1 MPLIHTLT
9 ILIYLA
15 ALFSYVNHRLL
26 KLPITIGLMAIAL
39 TISLALVAL
48 GKLGFG
54 IEDEARRFMGAI
66 DFNEALMHGM
76 LGFLLFAGALH
87 VKLDELLD
95 LKWVIGTLAVAG
107 TILSSLITGLLGYW
121 LFDLVGLPLPF
132 LYCLL
137 FGALISPTDPIAVM
151 GILRQARLPK
161 TLEMKIVGESLF
173 NDGVG
178 VVIFLVVLN
187 LVPKASVS
195 IPDVLALFAEE
206 ALGGAAL
213 GLALGYVAYRM
224 LRSVDN
230 YQVEIL
236 ITLALVMG
244 SFGLA
249 DLLHT
254 SGPIAVVVAGLLI
267 GNQGRRWAMSETTRE
282 HLDNCWELLDEL
294 LNAVLFVLIG
304 LEVLVLSFQRPYL
317 IPLVLAARWLSVVLQ
332 VRLLSVVREFSE
344 RTVTM
349 LTWGGLRG
357 GISVAPALSL
367 PVGQTRD
374 VLVTIT
380 YAVVVFSILVQGL
393 TIGRLL
399 RAAPRGPARPN
410 DASEGGEDFEY
421 GLVPPDRSRAR
432 RENDVGSANLGIVGS
447 IRFPDE
453 NRPLHRAQH
462 RKIIGAVPHGDRE
475 EPLAGGGRPPPVT
488 VDQ

>member
-1 MPLIHTLT
+1 VTLIHTLT
-9 ILIYLA
+9 ILICLV

-26 KLPITIGLMAIAL
+26 KLPMTIGLMAV
-39 TISLALVAL
+39 ALVFSLILLVL

-54 IEDEARRFMGAI
+54 VEAEAQRFIGAI

-95 LKWVIGTLAVAG
+95 LKWVIGTLAVIG
-107 TILSSLITGLLGYW
+107 TILSSLLIGGLSYVV
-121 LFDLVGLPLPF
+121 FALVGLPLPF

-151 GILRQARLPK
+151 GVLRQARLPK
-161 TLEMKIVGESLF
+161 ALGMKIVGESLF

-187 LVPKASVS
+187 LVPKETVQVT
-195 IPDVLALFAEE
+195 DVLVLFAEE
-206 ALGGAAL
+206 ALGGTAL
-213 GLALGYVAYRM
+213 GLALGYIAYRM

-267 GNQGRRWAMSETTRE
+267 GNHGRQWAMSETTRE
-282 HLDNCWELLDEL
+282 HLDNFWELLDEL

-304 LEVLVLSFQRPYL
+304 LEVLVLSFQQPYL
-317 IPLVLAARWLSVVLQ
+317 IAGLVAIPLVLAARWITVVLQ
-332 VRLLSVVREFSE
+332 VKGFSFVREFNE
-344 RTVTM
+344 KTIRI

-357 GISVAPALSL
+357 GISVALALSL
-367 PVGQTRD
+367 PPGSSRD
-374 VLVTIT
+374 ALVTIT

-393 TIGRLL
+393 TINRVLGEGPQ
-399 RAAPRGPARPN
+399 AP
-410 DASEGGEDFEY
+410 
-421 GLVPPDRSRAR
+421 
-432 RENDVGSANLGIVGS
+432 
-447 IRFPDE
+447 
-453 NRPLHRAQH
+453 
-462 RKIIGAVPHGDRE
+462 
-475 EPLAGGGRPPPVT
+475 
-488 VDQ
+488 

>member
-1 MPLIHTLT
+1 MTLIHTLT
-9 ILIYLA
+9 ILICLA

-26 KLPITIGLMAIAL
+26 KLPMTIGLMAV
-39 TISLALVAL
+39 ALVFSLILLVL

-54 IEDEARRFMGAI
+54 VEAEAQRFIGAI

-95 LKWVIGTLAVAG
+95 LKWVIGTLAVIG
-107 TILSSLITGLLGYW
+107 TILSSLLIGGLSYVV
-121 LFDLVGLPLPF
+121 FALVGLPLPF

-151 GILRQARLPK
+151 GVLRQARLPK
-161 TLEMKIVGESLF
+161 ALEMKIVGESLF

-187 LVPKASVS
+187 LVPKETVHVT
-195 IPDVLALFAEE
+195 DVLRLFAEE

-213 GLALGYVAYRM
+213 GLALGYIAYRM

-267 GNQGRRWAMSETTRE
+267 GNHGRQWAMSETTRE
-282 HLDNCWELLDEL
+282 HLDNFWELLDEL
-294 LNAVLFVLIG
+294 LNAILFVLIG
-304 LEVLVLSFQRPYL
+304 LEVLVLSFQQPYL
-317 IPLVLAARWLSVVLQ
+317 IAGLVAIPLVLAARWITVVLQ
-332 VRLLSVVREFSE
+332 VKGFSFVREFNE
-344 RTVTM
+344 KTIRI

-357 GISVAPALSL
+357 GISVALALSL
-367 PVGQTRD
+367 PPGSSRD
-374 VLVTIT
+374 ALVTIT

-393 TIGRLL
+393 TINRVLGEGPQ
-399 RAAPRGPARPN
+399 AP
-410 DASEGGEDFEY
+410 
-421 GLVPPDRSRAR
+421 
-432 RENDVGSANLGIVGS
+432 
-447 IRFPDE
+447 
-453 NRPLHRAQH
+453 
-462 RKIIGAVPHGDRE
+462 
-475 EPLAGGGRPPPVT
+475 
-488 VDQ
+488 

>member
-1 MPLIHTLT
+1 VPLIHTLT
-9 ILIYLA
+9 ILICLA

-26 KLPITIGLMAIAL
+26 KLPTTIGLMA
-39 TISLALVAL
+39 VAL
-48 GKLGFG
+48 IFSLVLLGLGKMGFG
-54 IEDEARRFMGAI
+54 VDANAQRFIRAV

-76 LGFLLFAGALH
+76 LGFLLFAGALQ

-95 LKWVIGTLAVAG
+95 LKWVIGTLAVVG
-107 TILSSLITGLLGYW
+107 TILSSLITGGLGYV

-161 TLEMKIVGESLF
+161 ALEMKIVGESLF

-187 LVPKASVS
+187 LLPKTSVS
-195 IPDVLALFAEE
+195 VTDVFALFAEE
-206 ALGGAAL
+206 ALGGAVL
-213 GLALGYVAYRM
+213 GLVLGYVAYRM

-267 GNQGRRWAMSETTRE
+267 GNQGRQWAMSETTRE
-282 HLDNCWELLDEL
+282 HLDNFWELLDEL

-304 LEVLVLSFQRPYL
+304 LEVLVMSLQRPYL
-317 IPLVLAARWLSVVLQ
+317 VAGLVAIPLVLAARWVSIVLQ
-332 VRLLSVVREFSE
+332 VKLFSLVREFSE
-344 RTVTM
+344 RTITI

-357 GISVAPALSL
+357 GISVALALSL
-367 PVGQTRD
+367 PFGETRD
-374 VLVTIT
+374 AVVTVT

-393 TIGRLL
+393 TINRVISLGASKGNRHV
-399 RAAPRGPARPN
+399 PA
-410 DASEGGEDFEY
+410 
-421 GLVPPDRSRAR
+421 
-432 RENDVGSANLGIVGS
+432 
-447 IRFPDE
+447 
-453 NRPLHRAQH
+453 
-462 RKIIGAVPHGDRE
+462 
-475 EPLAGGGRPPPVT
+475 
-488 VDQ
+488 

>member
-1 MPLIHTLT
+1 MTLIHTLT
-9 ILIYLA
+9 ILICLA

-26 KLPITIGLMAIAL
+26 KLPMTIGLMAV
-39 TISLALVAL
+39 ALVFSLILLVL

-54 IEDEARRFMGAI
+54 VEAEAQRFIGAI

-95 LKWVIGTLAVAG
+95 LKWVIGTLAVIG
-107 TILSSLITGLLGYW
+107 TILSSLLIGGLSYVV
-121 LFDLVGLPLPF
+121 FALVGLPLPF

-151 GILRQARLPK
+151 GVLRQARLPK
-161 TLEMKIVGESLF
+161 ALEMKIVGESLF

-187 LVPKASVS
+187 LVPKETVHVT
-195 IPDVLALFAEE
+195 DVLVLFAEE

-213 GLALGYVAYRM
+213 GLALGYIAYRM

-267 GNQGRRWAMSETTRE
+267 GNHGRQWAMSETTRE
-282 HLDNCWELLDEL
+282 HLDNFWELLDEL

-304 LEVLVLSFQRPYL
+304 LEVLVLSFQQPYL
-317 IPLVLAARWLSVVLQ
+317 IAGLVAIPLVLAARWITVVLQ
-332 VRLLSVVREFSE
+332 VKGLSVVHEFNE
-344 RTVTM
+344 KTIRI

-357 GISVAPALSL
+357 GISVALALSL
-367 PVGQTRD
+367 PPGSSRD
-374 VLVTIT
+374 ALVTIT

-393 TIGRLL
+393 TINRVLG
-399 RAAPRGPARPN
+399 
-410 DASEGGEDFEY
+410 EG
-421 GLVPPDRSRAR
+421 S
-432 RENDVGSANLGIVGS
+432 
-447 IRFPDE
+447 
-453 NRPLHRAQH
+453 
-462 RKIIGAVPHGDRE
+462 
-475 EPLAGGGRPPPVT
+475 
-488 VDQ
+488 

>member
-1 MPLIHTLT
+1 VTLIHTLT
-9 ILIYLA
+9 ILICLA

-26 KLPITIGLMAIAL
+26 KLPMTIGLMAV
-39 TISLALVAL
+39 ALVFSLILLVL

-54 IEDEARRFMGAI
+54 VEAEAQRFIGAI

-95 LKWVIGTLAVAG
+95 LKWVIGTLAVIG
-107 TILSSLITGLLGYW
+107 TILSSLLIGGLSYVV
-121 LFDLVGLPLPF
+121 FALVGLPLPF

-151 GILRQARLPK
+151 GVLRQARLPK
-161 TLEMKIVGESLF
+161 ALEMKIVGESLF

-187 LVPKASVS
+187 LVPKETVHVT
-195 IPDVLALFAEE
+195 DVLVLFAEE

-213 GLALGYVAYRM
+213 GLALGYIAYRM

-267 GNQGRRWAMSETTRE
+267 GNYGRQWAMSETTRE
-282 HLDNCWELLDEL
+282 HLDNFWELLDEL

-304 LEVLVLSFQRPYL
+304 LEVLVLSFQQPYL
-317 IPLVLAARWLSVVLQ
+317 IAGLVAIPLVLAARWITVVLQ
-332 VRLLSVVREFSE
+332 VKGLSVVREFNE
-344 RTVTM
+344 KTIRI

-357 GISVAPALSL
+357 GISVALALSL
-367 PVGQTRD
+367 PPGSSRD
-374 VLVTIT
+374 ALVTIT

-393 TIGRLL
+393 TINRVLGEGPQ
-399 RAAPRGPARPN
+399 AP
-410 DASEGGEDFEY
+410 
-421 GLVPPDRSRAR
+421 
-432 RENDVGSANLGIVGS
+432 
-447 IRFPDE
+447 
-453 NRPLHRAQH
+453 
-462 RKIIGAVPHGDRE
+462 
-475 EPLAGGGRPPPVT
+475 
-488 VDQ
+488 